1 MAEKIMLE
9 LVDRGM
15 PRDRAH
21 EELRSASM
29 EAVESGS
36 NLQEICRNSDGIM
49 KFFEEEE
56 VANLF
61 APETHLGSSEK
72 IVEIRFQWL
81 ESCAQNTD
89 GTRSKSAVI
98 DATQKEA

>member
-1 MAEKIMLE
+1 MLE

-49 KFFEEEE
+49 KFFEQE

-61 APETHLGSSEK
+61 APETHLVVGKDSGKFDFNARE
-72 IVEIRFQWL
+72 L
-81 ESCAQNTD
+81 C
-89 GTRSKSAVI
+89 SKY
-98 DATQKEA
+98 